1 MSWSIFGNKE
11 TYKKVT
17 QKDIDLIR
25 VEAEAISSTD
35 DKVYLMEELHKHI
48 EAAETALKE
57 LDDPKTAPNVKQ
69 TREELLRLREN
80 MEEVR
85 KYIIDFQIPQKRYGL
100 FIKYPKGF
108 EG

>member
-1 MSWSIFGNKE
+1 MGWKLFGKQE

-25 VEAEAISSTD
+25 VEAEAIDSTD
-35 DKVYLMEELHKHI
+35 DKVYLMKELHKHI

-69 TREELLRLREN
+69 TREELMRLREN

-85 KYIIDFQIPQKRYGL
+85 HFIIDFPIPQKRYGL